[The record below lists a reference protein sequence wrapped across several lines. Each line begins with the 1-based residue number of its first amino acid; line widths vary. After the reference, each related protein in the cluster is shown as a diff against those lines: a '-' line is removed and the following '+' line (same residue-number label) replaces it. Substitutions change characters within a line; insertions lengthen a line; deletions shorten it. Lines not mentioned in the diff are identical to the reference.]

1 MRMRS
6 WHGAALL
13 ATALAAG
20 IAQALPDDA
29 AVRAILEQRI
39 EQKQGV
45 GFAVVL
51 VDRAG
56 TRIVTAGR
64 ANAAG
69 APITA
74 DSEFEIGSI
83 TKTFT
88 SLLLADAVLRDAVK
102 LDQPVSQ
109 LLPAEWP
116 PLARDGTP
124 VTLQQLASHTSGLP
138 PLPDNFKPA
147 NPDDPYVDYDAT
159 RLLAFLSGTPLQRVP
174 GERYRY
180 SNLGGG
186 LLGYALTRGS
196 GGYEATLRTRVLV
209 PLDMNDTAISLS
221 PTQSARL
228 AMGHRN
234 DLSAAANWNIGP
246 TLVGAGGLRS
256 TANDMARYLRAAA
269 GWDTTPLAAAF
280 KLAETPVAEAG
291 VPIMKVG
298 LGWHI
303 RQSDGKTVVWHNG
316 RTGGYASILLF
327 DPEAHEGV
335 VVLSNASISVDDLGA
350 HLLDPSRKLAEPP
363 RERVAVKV
371 APALYDRIA
380 GRYELAPGFV
390 VTVRRDGDRL
400 FAQATGQPR
409 FEIFPESEYEYF
421 YKVVD
426 AQLSFQRDSAGGV
439 TGVVLHQGGRA
450 MPGKRLD

>member
-1 MRMRS
+1 MRF
-6 WHGAALL
+6 WHGAALG
-13 ATALAAG
+13 ATALAA
-20 IAQALPDDA
+20 AVAHALPDDA
-29 AVRAILEQRI
+29 AVRTILEQRI
-39 EQKQGV
+39 AHKQGV

-51 VDRAG
+51 VDQAG

-109 LLPAEWP
+109 LLPAAWP
-116 PLARDGTP
+116 PLARDGKP

-147 NPDDPYVDYDAT
+147 NPADPYVGYDAT
-159 RLLAFLSGTPLQRVP
+159 RLVAFLSGTPLQRVP
-174 GERYRY
+174 GERYQY

-186 LLGYALTRGS
+186 LLGYALTRAS
-196 GGYEATLRTRVLV
+196 GGYEATLRARVLV
-209 PLDMNDTAISLS
+209 PLGMNDTAIALS

-228 AMGHRN
+228 ATGHRG
-234 DLSAAANWNIGP
+234 DLSAAANWNFGP

-269 GWDTTPLAAAF
+269 GWDVTPLAAAF
-280 KLAETPVAEAG
+280 KLAETPIAEAG
-291 VPIMKVG
+291 MPIMKVG

-316 RTGGYASILLF
+316 GTGGYRSILLF
-327 DPEAHEGV
+327 DPAAREGV
-335 VVLSNASISVDDLGA
+335 VVLANASISVDDLGA

-363 RERVAVKV
+363 RERIVARVD
-371 APALYDRIA
+371 PALYDRLA
-380 GRYELAPGFV
+380 GLYEVRPNFV
-390 VTVRRDGDRL
+390 LVVRRDGNRI
-400 FAQATGQPR
+400 FTQVTGQDVV
-409 FEIFPESEYEYF
+409 EIFPESDFEYF
-421 YKVVD
+421 VKAFD
-426 AQLSFQRDSAGGV
+426 AQLSFRRDGTGGV
-439 TGVVLHQGGRA
+439 TGLVLHQSGRDTPA
-450 MPGKRLD
+450 KRID